1 MSNADSLL
9 IPARQAA
16 KHAHCPYS
24 NFRVGATVRCDDG
37 TVINGCN
44 VENASYGLS
53 ICAERVALFT
63 AISLGKRP
71 LELAVS
77 CIDAQSDSA
86 PGGSRMPCGA
96 CRQVMQEL
104 LPSDAHVCIDG
115 VGTIPLE
122 HLFPAPFQLGDSSI
136 NQQLQRDNRY
146 DPKDPQAL

>member
-9 IPARQAA
+9 IQARQAA
-16 KHAHCPYS
+16 KRAHCPYS

-53 ICAERVALFT
+53 VCAERVALFT

-71 LELAVS
+71 LELAMS
-77 CIDAQSDSA
+77 CIDAQADGSLC
-86 PGGSRMPCGA
+86 SRMPCGA

-104 LPSDAHVCIDG
+104 LPNGAHVSIDG

-122 HLFPAPFQLGDSSI
+122 HLFPTPFQLGDSSI

-146 DPKDPQAL
+146 DPKDPQPL